1 MPGLFKKML
10 CVAAAAATACA
21 DALAPGCAFYSS
33 TLDWAVDIIQNNYY
47 LDVPEDAVRAAWPD
61 DLSDVLD
68 RYSCYYTAEEY
79 ASVRASNAGSR
90 SGIGV
95 SYQYIPEES
104 GFSGGSGVY
113 IVSVLGNS
121 PAERGG
127 MRPGEFVQACVAAD
141 GTRAEIDDGD
151 DFSAFISA
159 RAEGEQFTVVTDRG
173 AHVVYRSAYTMSYCA
188 MATADAEWSVR
199 YDGDGARTVV
209 RSESSRYSYLPEG
222 AAYVSLSQFYGD
234 AAEEMAQLIYRYNEE
249 GCTSLILDLRN
260 NGGGSV
266 EVMQKLA
273 YLFTGDVQGA
283 YRDAMYALYK
293 DGSRENYEV
302 RRFTTDSSCLLPA
315 GTPVTV
321 LANNSTASASEAL
334 IGVLVANG
342 VADFGDIWVSDFSQS
357 YLDFTGTADKN
368 RRTYGKGI
376 MQRTY
381 LYYTGEA
388 LKLTVARIC
397 WPDDACIHDRGV
409 GVADGCNV
417 SPAEW
422 SVTYSDEEL
431 AFVVRALGED
441 SLAPAA

>member
-1 MPGLFKKML
+1 M
-10 CVAAAAATACA
+10 
-21 DALAPGCAFYSS
+21 
-33 TLDWAVDIIQNNYY
+33 
-47 LDVPEDAVRAAWPD
+47 
-61 DLSDVLD
+61 
-68 RYSCYYTAEEY
+68 
-79 ASVRASNAGSR
+79 
-90 SGIGV
+90 
-95 SYQYIPEES
+95 
-104 GFSGGSGVY
+104 Y

-127 MRPGEFVQACVAAD
+127 MRPGEFVRACVAAD

-173 AHVVYRSAYTMSYCA
+173 EHDVYRGAYTMSYCT

-199 YDGDGARTVV
+199 YDGDARTVV

-234 AAEEMAQLIYRYNEE
+234 AAEEMAQLLYRYNEE

-431 AFVVRALGED
+431 AFVIKALGED